1 MNEPEKD
8 NTGYPEPATLH
19 ELAPDDSTEPV
30 ERGAQPSL
38 DSTAESAEDR
48 DRLDDL
54 AAVEELARLR
64 AELDAA
70 RERLLRQA
78 AEFQNYRRRTEAEK
92 TGAVALGKS
101 VVVQQLLDVF
111 DDFGRSIEAAQR
123 VGEVPDP
130 AVVPDAFVS
139 LRQGVVLVYEK
150 LRGELERLGVEQLE
164 VVGRRFDEAE
174 HEALMQ
180 QPAAEGQEP
189 GVVVAELQKGY
200 RMGDRVL
207 RHAKVIVSA

>member
-1 MNEPEKD
+1 MNEVDKE
-8 NTGYPEPATLH
+8 NTGLPEPATLH
-19 ELAPDDSTEPV
+19 ELAPDDTPAADATE
-30 ERGAQPSL
+30 GAAAPGAA
-38 DSTAESAEDR
+38 DDR
-48 DRLDDL
+48 ERLDDL

-64 AELDAA
+64 TELEAA

-92 TGAVALGKS
+92 TQSVTLGKS
-101 VVVQQLLDVF
+101 LVVQQLLDVF
-111 DDFGRSIEAAQR
+111 DDFGRSIEAAKS
-123 VGEVPDP
+123 VGDAPDP
-130 AVVPDAFVS
+130 AVLPDAFAA
-139 LRQGVVLVYEK
+139 LRQGVELVYGK
-150 LRGELERLGVEQLE
+150 LRGELDRLGVEQLD
-164 VVGRRFDEAE
+164 VVGHRFDESE

-180 QPAAEGQEP
+180 QPATEGQEP